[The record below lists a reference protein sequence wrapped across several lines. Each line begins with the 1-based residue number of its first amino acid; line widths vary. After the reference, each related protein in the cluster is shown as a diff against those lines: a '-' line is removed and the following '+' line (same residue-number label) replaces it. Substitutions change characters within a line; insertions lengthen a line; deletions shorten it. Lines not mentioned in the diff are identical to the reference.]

1 LYKKIDIEVYSIH
14 MDVAVS
20 ELRAHLSDY
29 LDRVREGAEV
39 VITDRGMPI
48 ARLLGVTATTTLE
61 RLTAD
66 GVIARPAAPRP
77 RASGQ
82 PRPRPRRSIAAMVS
96 DQRR

>member
-1 LYKKIDIEVYSIH
+1 

-20 ELRAHLSDY
+20 ELRAHLSEY

-48 ARLLGVTATTTLE
+48 ARLLGVTATTILE

-77 RASGQ
+77 TASGR
-82 PRPRPRRSIAAMVS
+82 PRPRPRRPIADIVS